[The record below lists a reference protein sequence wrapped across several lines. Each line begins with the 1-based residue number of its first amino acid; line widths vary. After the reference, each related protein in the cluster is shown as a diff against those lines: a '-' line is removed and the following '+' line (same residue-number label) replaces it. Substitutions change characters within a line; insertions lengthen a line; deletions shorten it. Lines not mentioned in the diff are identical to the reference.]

1 MFPETKSRETSG
13 LESENW
19 QCFSRLLSRHF
30 PPLFDPANGSSCL
43 VERKSRNIRI
53 CYLYG
58 FIESYSHHSSNHRYE
73 YYKNKNGT
81 KSVPCIWILQ
91 FMSRRSNSINQRSL
105 ASGFSWETTNRSL
118 QLRVA
123 VSRCRDFKF
132 QQDAHFSSVH
142 FIFIQPKYNTIQE
155 YMQEL

>member
-1 MFPETKSRETSG
+1 MAKDICGVQHYTLNVRSRGKQLVLFSRESFLMFPETKSRETSG

-91 FMSRRSNSINQRSL
+91 FMSRRSNSIN
-105 ASGFSWETTNRSL
+105 
-118 QLRVA
+118 
-123 VSRCRDFKF
+123 
-132 QQDAHFSSVH
+132 
-142 FIFIQPKYNTIQE
+142 
-155 YMQEL
+155 